1 MTVLNGQRTF
11 NFSIKVPSDKVSEV
25 EKVIKDHASFMQEH
39 HSYDGKDKIH
49 LVHYYVSKADEL
61 VNMMDPREGTT
72 GNVNYSINEVY
83 VVPEGIGQHLNFANK
98 WDGMPGFGSVL
109 GKYGCVMVV
118 NGEVIQSL

>member
-11 NFSIKVPSDKVSEV
+11 NFSIKVPTDKVSEV
-25 EKVIKDHASFMQEH
+25 EKVIEDH
-39 HSYDGKDKIH
+39 
-49 LVHYYVSKADEL
+49 VHYYVSKADEL
-61 VNMMDPREGTT
+61 VNMMDPSEGTT

-109 GKYGCVMVV
+109 GKYGCVMIV